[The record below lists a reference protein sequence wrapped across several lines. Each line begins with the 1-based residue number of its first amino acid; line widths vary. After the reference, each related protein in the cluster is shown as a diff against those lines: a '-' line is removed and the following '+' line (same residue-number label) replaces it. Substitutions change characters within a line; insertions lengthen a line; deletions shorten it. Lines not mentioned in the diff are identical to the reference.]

1 MNNPQ
6 YTIRFSSAKW
16 FLKVQEKRIIL
27 AGLGGI
33 GSYVSLF
40 LSRLNPKQIILFDY
54 DKVDSS
60 NLGGQLYS
68 KSHIGNYKVT
78 SAVENMMEFSNYS
91 HIIAYSNPYES
102 SITEDIMICGFDN
115 MAARKQFFEA
125 WLNHVRNSEHPEN
138 CLFIDARLNAEEFQI
153 FCIQGKDSNSIN
165 TYRREYLFTDN
176 IVQEPICSYKQTSHI
191 AAMLAAFVVNYV
203 TIFCMNEVAK
213 ISNPDSIDV
222 ILPDFMYYNAITFT
236 LTQEN
241 F

>member
-1 MNNPQ
+1 MNNSQ
-6 YTIRFSSAKW
+6 YTIRFNSAKW
-16 FLKVQEKRIIL
+16 FSKIQEKTIIL

-40 LSRLNPKQIILFDY
+40 LSRLNPKQLILFDY
-54 DKVDSS
+54 DRVDSS

-68 KSHIGNYKVT
+68 KSQIGKLKVT

-102 SITEDIMICGFDN
+102 EFTQDIMICGFDN
-115 MAARKQFFEA
+115 MPARKQFFEA
-125 WLNHVRNSEHPEN
+125 WFNHVSKSEHPES

-153 FCIQGKDSNSIN
+153 LCIQGNDTNSIRKYKN
-165 TYRREYLFTDN
+165 EYLFEDRE
-176 IVQEPICSYKQTSHI
+176 VSAPICSYKQTSHI
-191 AAMLAAFVVNYV
+191 AAMLASFVVNYV
-203 TIFCMNEVAK
+203 TIFCMNEAARLADL
-213 ISNPDSIDV
+213 DSID
-222 ILPDFMYYNAITFT
+222 IIIPNFMYYNAVTLI